1 MVEIKTKAC
10 ERCNKE
16 FDIDTAYRTLYVED
30 HPHPNDIENIRE
42 EQSYTL
48 CLSCATL
55 IPSFLDDE
63 TDYLEQP
70 TDKLEKV
77 LNGEDIL

>member
-48 CLSCATL
+48 
-55 IPSFLDDE
+55 
-63 TDYLEQP
+63 
-70 TDKLEKV
+70 
-77 LNGEDIL
+77 

>member
-16 FDIDTAYRTLYVED
+16 FDIDTAY
-30 HPHPNDIENIRE
+30 
-42 EQSYTL
+42 L